1 MFFQQ
6 FVAERVHKGDDVLKH
21 QLLFVAAAAAPTTPQ
36 PRPPRLNSLVCV
48 LFLFL
53 CMPHFSRGLL
63 QMKRSV
69 QIKHSSTDCEKRK
82 RVKESESSPF
92 LCSNSGHSTIVH
104 PTTPYNNSGTPV
116 SMSPPPLFPPLHP
129 TPTLD
134 RLLHSLTFPSCL
146 LPAAVVVV
154 AQV

>member
-21 QLLFVAAAAAPTTPQ
+21 QLLFVAAAAAPSTPQ

-82 RVKESESSPF
+82 SVKESESSPF

-104 PTTPYNNSGTPV
+104 PTTPYYNSGTPV
-116 SMSPPPLFPPLHP
+116 SMSPPPLFPLCWIHVLFPWSSPFLCA
-129 TPTLD
+129 TLVC
-134 RLLHSLTFPSCL
+134 SI
-146 LPAAVVVV
+146 
-154 AQV
+154 